1 MLLVK
6 LPGGFLMLSVQPV
19 ELVLVALLRLVG
31 KVVVFTL
38 QRFALTLQ
46 LVDFLRDKIATQ
58 LHSGR

>member
-58 LHSGR
+58 LHPGR